1 VGFCTNSIQGWKGS
15 VKARHLVMAMRDHF
29 GESSQRE
36 AAVAAQ
42 AATKLEKGRFVVDP
56 SHPGTSSEKVK
67 EAQDTV
73 GGPQGTRTAEKN
85 TEEDEWALSFIKIS
99 RFQVRS
105 FKSSIVAF

>member
-1 VGFCTNSIQGWKGS
+1 VSYCTNSIQGWKGS

-29 GESSQRE
+29 GESSQRL

-42 AATKLEKGRFVVDP
+42 AVTKLEEVRCVVDP
-56 SHPGTSSEKVK
+56 SHPGTSSEKVR
-67 EAQDTV
+67 EVQDAV

-85 TEEDEWALSFIKIS
+85 TEEDEWALSFTKIN
-99 RFQVRS
+99 RFQVRP